1 MTQQQ
6 PVVHIP
12 ETDPPGPNGIVS
24 YGPNGSVTRE
34 DDDPPEVKPVH
45 LHTPD
50 ESERPRTVEQE
61 RAYYQAAEA
70 DILAGLFEALDEA
83 QVAVAVATFP
93 RFQFALTHP
102 DGTPVLDDSGK
113 PRTEAMRVRFLKQN
127 DTDIEAAQRRATT
140 WVPNRD
146 VPGGPRVEQVNQAR
160 MRAWVIYNATVPEDK
175 AKYWDRKELV
185 TRLRCGNGVEVI
197 DRLLDA
203 GEKLQ
208 AVNTIYGHSGLMSNT
223 DSEFEQVAK
232 P

>member
-6 PVVHIP
+6 PLVHIT
-12 ETDPPGPNGIVS
+12 ESDLPGPNGTTDVP
-24 YGPNGSVTRE
+24 GFG
-34 DDDPPEVKPVH
+34 DDEVKPVH
-45 LHTPD
+45 LHAA
-50 ESERPRTVEQE
+50 EEGERPRTVEQE
-61 RAYYQAAEA
+61 RSYWQAAEA
-70 DILAGLFEALDEA
+70 DILAGLFEAVEEA

-93 RFQFALTHP
+93 RFQFPLSTF
-102 DGTPVLDDSGK
+102 DGKPVLDDQGK
-113 PRTEAMRVRFLKQN
+113 PVTEPMRVRFLKQG
-127 DTDIEAAQRRATT
+127 DVDIEAATRRATA

-185 TRLRCGNGVEVI
+185 NKLRCGNGVEVI
-197 DRLLDA
+197 DKLLDA

-208 AVNTIYGHSGLMSNT
+208 AVNIIYGHSGLMNVGE
-223 DSEFEQVAK
+223 SELEQVAK